1 MRPITWLCGV
11 VILSQ
16 LAGCAGLF
24 ASRDNSADQIDRL
37 LGQQEYGKA
46 LAVVH
51 DARESG
57 SPAIGN
63 LQDTQERIYAQI
75 AIYEQQVIAQAES
88 AAVVGE
94 WGAAFDLYRDALSR
108 VPDSTLLRQGE
119 LQLVERHA
127 KYAAMLDLDRLIA
140 KGEWTLKDLEL
151 SKLAEAR
158 QPNSWLGPYSLNRK
172 IGHANEIARDLA
184 EHGRR
189 ALDQNDLTAARRVL
203 PLALRLS
210 NTSEIEALNARL
222 QDMLKEE
229 ELRLLAERNRIA
241 EAQAA
246 TQKVREERQE
256 KKPRAAANGQG
267 QKNTAGLMA
276 DFRKACHERNLVEA
290 QRLMLKLEKQ
300 GVDDQEFVDLSK
312 ALAADVERHVRH
324 LTKIGVV
331 HYSRQQ
337 YDEALRVWKRAHALD
352 PKNEQ
357 LTARIKR
364 VTRVIKN
371 LENLRTKSGAVQ

>member
-1 MRPITWLCGV
+1 MRPLTWLCGI

-16 LAGCAGLF
+16 LTGCAGLF
-24 ASRDNSADQIDRL
+24 ASRDDSADRIDRL

-46 LAVVH
+46 LAAVH

-57 SPAIGN
+57 SPANGN
-63 LQDTQERIYAQI
+63 LQDTQERIYAHI

-108 VPDSTLLRQGE
+108 VPDSTLLRQGQQ
-119 LQLVERHA
+119 QLVERHA

-158 QPNSWLGPYSLNRK
+158 HPNSWLGPYSLNRK
-172 IGHANEIARDLA
+172 IGHAHEIARDLA

-189 ALDQNDLTAARRVL
+189 ALEQNDLTVAKRVL

-222 QDMLKEE
+222 QDMLKDE
-229 ELRLLAERNRIA
+229 ELRLLAEHKRRA

-246 TQKVREERQE
+246 AQNVREERQE
-256 KKPRAAANGQG
+256 KKPRAATNGQG

-276 DFRKACHERNLVEA
+276 EFRKACHERNLVEA
-290 QRLMLKLEKQ
+290 QRLMVKLEKQ
-300 GVDDQEFVDLSK
+300 GVDDQEFVDLSTT
-312 ALAADVERHVRH
+312 LAADVERHVQH
-324 LTKIGVV
+324 LTKVGVV

-371 LENLRTKSGAVQ
+371 LESLRTKGGAVQ